1 MYDTKQQ
8 TILPTIASR
17 LREGLHRS
25 GVPRLTRVPCL
36 SRARCDAGQ
45 ATAEYALVMLAA
57 AGLAGSVLAW
67 AVGTDAVSRMMDAV
81 VEQLI
86 GQVS

>member
-1 MYDTKQQ
+1 MKH
-8 TILPTIASR
+8 IA
-17 LREGLHRS
+17 RS
-25 GVPRLTRVPCL
+25 TGGSGAR
-36 SRARCDAGQ
+36 SRATDDAGQ

-67 AVGTDAVSRMMDAV
+67 AVGTDAVGRLMDAV